1 MRWVQSLLAVLLI
14 SLAMAAPVRADDA
27 GVRAELIGLWSKML
41 ASKDLAYRAHMVT
54 TDKKGRQYA
63 TDMEVQWPNRFHM
76 KNPDSEMIIL
86 PQGTW
91 MKAGGDWMKMPMDMS
106 KMIQQYTPEATKAGM
121 DGIQTVTYLG
131 EAEVNGKA
139 CKQYQYAF
147 DSKVGG
153 IRSTGTAKISLEA
166 LTGYPVRMET
176 TGEAMGQKSSTV
188 VDYEY
193 DPTIRIT
200 APN

>member
-1 MRWVQSLLAVLLI
+1 MLVLLLGL
-14 SLAMAAPVRADDA
+14 SVSSPVRADDA
-27 GVRAELIGLWSKML
+27 GVRAELISLWSKML

-54 TDKKGRQYA
+54 TDKKGRKFESTMA
-63 TDMEVQWPNRFHM
+63 VQWPNRFHM

-91 MKAGGDWMKMPMDMS
+91 MNAGGNWMKMPMDMS
-106 KMIQQYTPEATKAGM
+106 KMIQQYTPDAIKAGM
-121 DGIQTVTYLG
+121 DGIRAVSFLG
-131 EAEVNGKA
+131 ESDVNGKN
-139 CKQYQYAF
+139 CKQYRYDF
-147 DSKVGG
+147 DSKVMG
-153 IRSTGTAKISLEA
+153 IRSTGTATISLDA
-166 LTGYPVRMET
+166 STGFPVRMET

>member
-1 MRWVQSLLAVLLI
+1 MRWVQGLLLI
-14 SLAMAAPVRADDA
+14 LLLGFSVSGPVRADDA

-54 TDKKGRQYA
+54 TDKKGRKYPS
-63 TDMEVQWPNRFHM
+63 DMSVQWPNRFHM

-91 MKAGGDWMKMPMDMS
+91 MNAGGNWMKMPMDMS
-106 KMIQQYTPEATKAGM
+106 KMIQQFTPEAVKAGM
-121 DGIQTVTYLG
+121 DGIKTVTYLG
-131 EAEVNGKA
+131 DAEVNGKS
-139 CKQYQYAF
+139 CKQYRYDF
-147 DSKVGG
+147 DSKIMG
-153 IRSTGTAKISLEA
+153 IRSSGTATISLEA
-166 LTGYPVRMET
+166 STGFPVRMES

-193 DPTIRIT
+193 DPSIRIT
-200 APN
+200 PPN